1 MRRPTS
7 CNCRCKPPV
16 NFRVFDFSDGTL
28 LWERLLT
35 RQYHTVGMDGRV
47 WEMEAVVMRGTGVY
61 SVGVTSSRSLP
72 ARYASD
78 VSQSDI
84 SVYRAV
90 SYDGG
95 TGAVVTTSP
104 EFTFRNF
111 TVNGFGGFF
120 QPSATRYTVNSS
132 GHYIATTNG
141 NAATVDLYIISN
153 LQSTPVEYWF
163 SNFGTSSGTINLTTS
178 PASGTASFSITAS
191 AATIKSAI
199 ETAFSGLYNSVTV
212 TAVAG
217 TTILDGMIKVTIDW
231 ISSSSYINNMSI
243 SSRTQTVSSGI
254 YDLEDGK
261 LISRGGTSA
270 ISASYS
276 QHGIWLNETKMIRRS
291 SSAGDSTVPIVE
303 VWDTS
308 TNPWTSAWSNSY
320 AAGHST
326 YVGGESKFP
335 IGITAR
341 NGNAAVAMA
350 RMGSTPFSI
359 KTYNVSGTVLTSKD
373 FAYHPERITM
383 SDDTDELS
391 AMFLEHSWSQ
401 LCGAH
406 GIKCGIA
413 EYSTHDGAAYGIM
426 DITGGSIEKYNSG
439 QLAIKSGGSGFN
451 SEMIA
456 VVSDSALT
464 AASASP
470 FSIADSSGSTID
482 YNNLIDGP
490 SGLSS
495 PLAPANAHYQYW
507 YIGTAPELLYY
518 SLSWRLNFDSGIVTG
533 WMDQDA
539 TLADINAE
547 LLTLFGQDI
556 DSRQNV
562 VASVWN
568 TLPSYKTAMVPS
580 EWQQYLKI
588 TARCARNSTEATA
601 SGMNLSLS
609 SGTAGSVKR
618 LQIESLGYTYRR
630 TASIAALD
638 RTDGTEVWSRG
649 FSVSSPDSGCTGLL
663 HNGHLYCSVAYTV
676 GSTYPGEL

>member
-1 MRRPTS
+1 
-7 CNCRCKPPV
+7 
-16 NFRVFDFSDGTL
+16 
-28 LWERLLT
+28 
-35 RQYHTVGMDGRV
+35 MDGRV
-47 WEMEAVVMRGTGVY
+47 WEMEAVVMRGTGPY

-78 VSQSDI
+78 ASQSDK

-90 SYDGG
+90 SYDGA

-104 EFTFRNF
+104 EFTFQNF
-111 TVNGFGGFF
+111 TVQGFGGFF

-141 NAATVDLYIISN
+141 NAATVDLYIINN

-163 SNFGTSSGTINLTTS
+163 SNFATSSGTINLTTS
-178 PASGTASFSITAS
+178 PSSGTASFAITAS

-217 TTILDGMIKVTIDW
+217 TTILDGMMKVTIDW

-270 ISASYS
+270 ISFSYS

-291 SSAGDSTVPIVE
+291 SVTGTSTEPIVE

-308 TNPWTSAWSNSY
+308 TNPWTFSWSNAY
-320 AAGHST
+320 ASGHST

-350 RMGSTPFSI
+350 RMGATPFSI
-359 KTYNVSGTVLTSKD
+359 KTYDVSGTVLTSKD

-391 AMFLEHSWSQ
+391 AMFLEHSWGQ
-401 LCGAH
+401 LCGNH
-406 GIKCGIA
+406 SLKCGIA
-413 EYSTHDGAAYGIM
+413 EYATHDAAAYGIM
-426 DITGGSIEKYNSG
+426 DITGGAIDPFNTG
-439 QLAIKSGGSGFN
+439 QSAIKLGGSGFN

-456 VVSDSALT
+456 VVSD
-464 AASASP
+464 ASLVRTVASP
-470 FSIADSSGSTID
+470 FAIADSSGSTID
-482 YNNLIDGP
+482 FNNLPNGP

-495 PLAPANAHYQYW
+495 PFAPAQAHYQYW
-507 YIGTAPELLYY
+507 YIGTAAELLWYAM
-518 SLSWRLNFDSGIVTG
+518 SWRLNFDNGIVTG
-533 WMDQDA
+533 WLDENS
-539 TLADINAE
+539 TLADLNAE
-547 LLTLFGQDI
+547 LLSLFGQDV

-568 TLPSYKTAMVPS
+568 TLPSYKTDMVPS
-580 EWQQYLKI
+580 EWQQYVKI

-601 SGMNLSLS
+601 SGMDLSLS

-618 LQIESLGYTYRR
+618 LMVESLGYTSRR

-638 RTDGTEVWSRG
+638 RTDGSEVWSRG
-649 FSVSSPDSGCTGLL
+649 FSAANPDSPCTGLL
-663 HNGHLYCSVAYTV
+663 HDGLLYCSVAYTV
-676 GSTYPGEL
+676 GRTYPGEL